1 MNVPEWCINHRRPTN
16 LVSGVNQETLVDTRM
31 AEQPTETRIGTDDAI
46 LQQQYLRALSS
57 FEGIVLSQIDVKNRL
72 GDRLNYSI
80 RAGLIILSVIAFS
93 ILILLLT
100 LSSQINRI
108 SGVVGAMNTHF
119 SAVTMRMDEIVEYL
133 DSMEDQVAQLRDIET
148 ATSVMKQD
156 IAGIVDVT
164 GDIMVNVNSVGFQM
178 NGTRQN
184 VEQIALTMDAMNV
197 EVQAMSVE
205 MNRMAKPART
215 LNRMFPF
222 P

>member
-1 MNVPEWCINHRRPTN
+1 MAGEP
-16 LVSGVNQETLVDTRM
+16 QEPSTGADDTV
-31 AEQPTETRIGTDDAI
+31 

-57 FEGIVLSQIDVKNRL
+57 FEGIVLSQIDVKNAL

-119 SAVTMRMDEIVEYL
+119 SAITLRMDEITENL
-133 DSMEDQVAQLRDIET
+133 ASMEVQVAQLQSIEQST
-148 ATSVMKQD
+148 ATMQVEMEQIGTSMTTIQASVLNVGGHM
-156 IAGIVDVT
+156 AGA
-164 GDIMVNVNSVGFQM
+164 
-178 NGTRQN
+178 RQN
-184 VEQIALTMDAMNV
+184 VENISLTMGAMNN
-197 EVQAMSVE
+197 EVQGMGAE
-205 MNRMAKPART
+205 MHRMAKPART
-215 LNRMFPF
+215 MNNIFPF